1 MTVARRSTQS
11 KELVR
16 LSPLQF
22 SLSVSIVV
30 ILLGGAGLAGYFYGL
45 KQAARTAQTSRD
57 LSQEIQET
65 APSTADTRTPVT
77 FYSTLT
83 KPREDV
89 PVPTPSN
96 PARGKPDPVKV
107 KPSPAPL
114 SDRGSTGADSGS
126 GSIMLQVASYKDI
139 SSAKKL
145 LEELLAEG
153 YSGNVVRA
161 DLGDRG
167 IWYRVRVGPYADSVK
182 ADRVLETLRKTRSLK
197 GYVVK

>member
-45 KQAARTAQTSRD
+45 KQAKRPVPISND
-57 LSQEIQET
+57 LPDKISEPE
-65 APSTADTRTPVT
+65 PSTADTQLPVT
-77 FYSTLT
+77 FYSALT

-89 PVPTPSN
+89 PVAAPTQ
-96 PARGKPDPVKV
+96 PVKK
-107 KPSPAPL
+107 KPEPGEAKPPSAPL
-114 SDRGSTGADSGS
+114 SDTPLGNPGSESGS
-126 GSIMLQVASYKDI
+126 VMLQVASYKEI
-139 SSAKKL
+139 SSARKL
-145 LEELLAEG
+145 LEELSSDG
-153 YSGNVVRA
+153 YAGTVVRA

-167 IWYRVRVGPYADSVK
+167 IWYRVRLGPYAQGER
-182 ADRVLETLRKTRSLK
+182 ANRVLETLRKERSLK
-197 GYVVK
+197 GYAVK